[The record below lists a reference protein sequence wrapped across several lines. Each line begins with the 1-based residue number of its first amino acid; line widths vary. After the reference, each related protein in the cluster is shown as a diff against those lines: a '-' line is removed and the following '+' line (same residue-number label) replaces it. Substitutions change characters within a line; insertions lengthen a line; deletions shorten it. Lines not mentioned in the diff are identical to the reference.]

1 MLQKGGKILFCTQ
14 FGILGQI
21 RFSLKSRFC
30 RFFDTWNL
38 RQNWPKSAFLANKNK
53 NFKNLTKI
61 FILMVMRTNIS
72 ENEPNQTI
80 WQNIFAFFEIFH
92 KSRFSAS
99 NADFSVKIICISL
112 NFYFLHFCPSI
123 MVKRYTKFVFWSNL

>member
-61 FILMVMRTNIS
+61 FILMVVRTNIS
-72 ENEPNQTI
+72 ENEPNRTI
-80 WQNIFAFFEIFH
+80 WQWVIAFFVIFTNCDFQH
-92 KSRFSAS
+92 RMLIFQWKSSIFRWIFT
-99 NADFSVKIICISL
+99 
-112 NFYFLHFCPSI
+112 FLHFRLIFSK
-123 MVKRYTKFVFWSNL
+123 VFTKFVFCPT